1 MKEIVYSF
9 YNTLGDKFYLRLL
22 CEGDMYLSQEIVSY
36 LKEKDFELWGI
47 YLDRL
52 GNAQKVTPMKLLNK
66 ISQTIAS
73 FFIGHPNAILFYQCD
88 DISDV
93 PMSIKKKEDSLSVQ
107 TYRNRLFTKLF
118 DKIGKKLSLSVVDTP
133 IYIDACGNDIYIHI
147 ISREIHI
154 DVVDKI
160 KKNIHFGFD
169 K

>member
-73 FFIGHPNAILFYQCD
+73 FFIDHPNAILFYQCD

-93 PMSIKKKEDSLSVQ
+93 PMSIKK
-107 TYRNRLFTKLF
+107 
-118 DKIGKKLSLSVVDTP
+118 VDTP
-133 IYIDACGNDIYIHI
+133 IYIAACGNDIYIHI

-160 KKNIHFGFD
+160 KKDIHFGFD

>member
-1 MKEIVYSF
+1 
-9 YNTLGDKFYLRLL
+9 
-22 CEGDMYLSQEIVSY
+22 
-36 LKEKDFELWGI
+36 
-47 YLDRL
+47 
-52 GNAQKVTPMKLLNK
+52 MKLLNK

-107 TYRNRLFTKLF
+107 AYRNRLFTKLF
-118 DKIGKKLSLSVVDTP
+118 DKIVKKLSLSVVDTP

-160 KKNIHFGFD
+160 KKDIHFGFD